1 MGNALI
7 EERPPTAEEVER
19 ALASYVAAVRDHYG
33 SRVLNI
39 VLFGSRARG
48 DNRPDSDADVA
59 IVLQN
64 GDWRFGSEKLK
75 LADLTYETMMEYGV
89 RLQPWPVS
97 RSDWGHPVE
106 HHNTK
111 LIQSMKRDGRTLL
124 VTP

>member
-19 ALASYVAAVRDHYG
+19 ALASDVAAVRDHYG
-33 SRVLNI
+33 SRVLDI